1 MILRI
6 SDRYIIRAFLISLVI
21 CTLALV
27 SLFVVV
33 DTFSNLSNLVER
45 WRDTGTPV
53 GEFLIMIAR
62 MNAAMMPVIL
72 YELLPVLTLAAAMFT
87 IVALKRS
94 NELTPLL
101 ASGVSMYRILWPIFL
116 MAIVMSVLQIADK
129 EVLIPRYSENI
140 YNWVRVRE
148 DPGRVGRNLASLE
161 DAYGN
166 LIFAGRYLIK
176 ERTQHGAH
184 ITRYYRTKPV
194 RRRMVVINA
203 GTALWSDDPPGWR
216 YLNGTRIEYD
226 RAGDVLSQSRFGEEG
241 FFVPL
246 VSGAEDM
253 EEFEVVTDV
262 TPLKLETEEVD
273 ILYRPSLELLQYIHE
288 HGMRADIAFEIN
300 RRMAAPLANIV
311 LLLIGLP
318 FVLKREVKSPF
329 LAIVVAVFIAG
340 AFLSLE
346 LLCENLALQ
355 GTFLTPLT
363 GAWAPIII
371 FGPIGV
377 LLFDSIES

>member
-53 GEFLIMIAR
+53 GEFLIMLAR

-148 DPGRVGRNLASLE
+148 DPKRVGRNLASLE

-184 ITRYYRTKPV
+184 ITRYYRTEPV

-203 GTALWSDDPPGWR
+203 GTALWSDDPAGWR

-226 RAGDVLSQSRFGEEG
+226 RAGDVLSQSSFGEEG

-288 HGMRADIAFEIN
+288 HGIRADIAFEIN

-329 LAIVVAVFIAG
+329 LAIVMAVFIAG

-346 LLCENLALQ
+346 LLCENFALQ